1 MPRTRRVSYILQL
14 QRRGTVVSD
23 SNRPLGIG
31 DFLQRSGLLRRTSVN
46 VYEGNFY
53 GQDGEQGSRGRKED
67 EEEKRRKIVKPT
79 MGW

>member
-1 MPRTRRVSYILQL
+1 M
-14 QRRGTVVSD
+14 VSD
-23 SNRPLGIG
+23 SDRPLGIG
-31 DFLQRSGLLRRTSVN
+31 DSGLLRRTSVN